1 MKKAKEV
8 VFEWGWGNLPF
19 SKKKRRG
26 GGEEAG
32 AEIPVGDDQSR
43 GRGSGRGQ
51 AVQVK
56 LTAAGEEEEG
66 RRRGE

>member
-8 VFEWGWGNLPF
+8 VFERGWGSLPF
-19 SKKKRRG
+19 SKKKRG

-32 AEIPVGDDQSR
+32 AEIPVGDDRSR